1 MNQLFSQKSSS
12 FASHYFHVASVR
24 LQTHRGADFI
34 IQWCKN
40 TKRCN
45 YSHVLTDRP
54 TCSLSCKMQRRAK
67 QSRKLCEHTF
77 PVFLALLS
85 NSLKGKLPAWSSKQW
100 KQCWCDR
107 SVSSTHPLKVISF
120 NPGVR
125 NLKATIILCGRLI
138 YIIISLF
145 GMLVV
150 FFNSHAFFFF
160 LKFFICLSLLS
171 GFLSSI
177 LSHSLHI
184 PPSLPGLLTAVSWDC
199 ACFDLELRNH
209 S

>member
-1 MNQLFSQKSSS
+1 MNQLFSQKPSS

-24 LQTHRGADFI
+24 LQTHRSADFI

-150 FFNSHAFFFF
+150 FLILMLFFF
-160 LKFFICLSLLS
+160 LEVFHLSLS
-171 GFLSSI
+171 FVWVSFLHP
-177 LSHSLHI
+177 LTF
-184 PPSLPGLLTAVSWDC
+184 PPHPSVPARTADCCLLRLCLLWFGAQKP
-199 ACFDLELRNH
+199 
-209 S
+209 